1 MPSCFSYI
9 FHPHTV
15 VLHQS
20 IACLYHAS
28 MSSEERF
35 YSFVLWVRL
44 DMAKSKK
51 SKENNI
57 VGSGVTRR
65 VKRKRICRQDS
76 AGTYSVVEGPSP
88 PAKSTNTVSPAP
100 PAAASASTVPASQPV
115 TRSFAP
121 ELASS
126 QAAFTPN
133 TTSEALPT
141 QQNLA
146 RSDEPHEHQ
155 HQDGT

>member
-65 VKRKRICRQDS
+65 VKWKRICHPDS
-76 AGTYSVVEGPSP
+76 AGTYSAVEGPSP

-100 PAAASASTVPASQPV
+100 RAAAPLQLYQHLNELLVRLLRNWPVPK
-115 TRSFAP
+115 
-121 ELASS
+121 
-126 QAAFTPN
+126 
-133 TTSEALPT
+133 LPSHLT
-141 QQNLA
+141 LL
-146 RSDEPHEHQ
+146 PKHC
-155 HQDGT
+155 

>member
-1 MPSCFSYI
+1 M
-9 FHPHTV
+9 V

-28 MSSEERF
+28 MSSEEQF

-51 SKENNI
+51 SKKKNI
-57 VGSGVTRR
+57 VGNGVTRR
-65 VKRKRICRQDS
+65 VQQKRIYPRDS
-76 AGTYSVVEGPSP
+76 AGTYSAVEGPSP

-100 PAAASASTVPASQPV
+100 PTATSTSTVSASQRV

-121 ELASS
+121 QL
-126 QAAFTPN
+126 AFTPN
-133 TTSEALPT
+133 TSSEALLT
-141 QQNLA
+141 QQDLA
-146 RSDEPHEHQ
+146 RSDEPHEH
-155 HQDGT
+155 

>member
-20 IACLYHAS
+20 VACLYHAS

-51 SKENNI
+51 SKEKNI
-57 VGSGVTRR
+57 VGNGVTHRL
-65 VKRKRICRQDS
+65 KRKRICPRDS
-76 AGTYSVVEGPSP
+76 AGTYSAVEGPCP
-88 PAKSTNTVSPAP
+88 LDKSTNTVSPAP
-100 PAAASASTVPASQPV
+100 PAAASASTVPASQRV
-115 TRSFAP
+115 TRLFV
-121 ELASS
+121 LQMASS
-126 QAAFTPN
+126 QATFTPN
-133 TTSEALPT
+133 TTSEALPHNRT
-141 QQNLA
+141 W
-146 RSDEPHEHQ
+146 
-155 HQDGT
+155 QDQM

>member
-65 VKRKRICRQDS
+65 VKRKRICRPDS

-88 PAKSTNTVSPAP
+88 PLNLQTQYHLLHQLQHPLQLYQHLNQLLVRLLRNWP
-100 PAAASASTVPASQPV
+100 VPK
-115 TRSFAP
+115 
-121 ELASS
+121 
-126 QAAFTPN
+126 
-133 TTSEALPT
+133 LPSHLT
-141 QQNLA
+141 LL
-146 RSDEPHEHQ
+146 PKHC
-155 HQDGT
+155 